1 MGWERRRT
9 KSPLAPLWIV
19 SGPQFPMVT
28 PMKKFP
34 VPTLLSAALLT
45 LSIPARAAEP
55 PAAPA
60 PAPAPA
66 AAAQDDTQ
74 DRLAT
79 ALRSF
84 SIVQDENNQL
94 KDAAAKDASDRA
106 GLAAQLDSAR
116 HDIDILKAQ
125 AAVATK
131 VANLQLQVRQLQEQI
146 ASLVAENA
154 DLKFRLAAAG
164 PRPSSGTSVPTRPSQ
179 Q

>member
-1 MGWERRRT
+1 MGWERR
-9 KSPLAPLWIV
+9 SSNSSFALLWVV
-19 SGPQFPMVT
+19 SGLEFPMVA

-34 VPTLLSAALLT
+34 LLTLLPAALLA
-45 LSIPARAAEP
+45 LAIPARAAVAPAAPP

-60 PAPAPA
+60 GG
-66 AAAQDDTQ
+66 AQDDTQ

-84 SIVQDENNQL
+84 SIVQEENNQL
-94 KDAAAKDASDRA
+94 KDAAAKDASDKSN
-106 GLAAQLDSAR
+106 LASQLDSAR
-116 HDIDILKAQ
+116 RNIDILKAQ
-125 AAVATK
+125 AAVATQ

-164 PRPSSGTSVPTRPSQ
+164 PRPSSGTSVPTRPAQ